1 MKHGDTMAIPM
12 GNGTGGS
19 RSVAVG
25 GSSVYNATLKVQA
38 KARQHF
44 RVESPLIEEREQ
56 RGQDLAGAG
65 LTGLRQEVEVD
76 DHGVQIP
83 RVTGLV
89 IFCYATM
96 TVTRARARLSART
109 RA

>member
-1 MKHGDTMAIPM
+1 MAHGDRFPEVRLVLDPVEMEA
-12 GNGTGGS
+12 
-19 RSVAVG
+19 
-25 GSSVYNATLKVQA
+25 KV
-38 KARQHF
+38 RQHF

-83 RVTGLV
+83 RVTRLV

-96 TVTRARARLSART
+96 TVARARARSRART